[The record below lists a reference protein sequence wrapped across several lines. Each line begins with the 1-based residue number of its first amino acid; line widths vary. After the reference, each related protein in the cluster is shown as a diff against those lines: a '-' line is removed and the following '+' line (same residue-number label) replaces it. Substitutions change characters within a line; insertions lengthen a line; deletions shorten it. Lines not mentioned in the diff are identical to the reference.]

1 MKALARN
8 WSKNIAMASDKTA
21 SDAKA
26 SDAKASA
33 QLWAKDL
40 PLDAIMHR
48 FTVGRDPELDLNLY
62 AFDCIASAAHVRMLH
77 HVRLLAT
84 SDATLLL
91 AALKDQHALALKG
104 QVKILAS
111 QEDGHTALESALVE
125 HCGESGKRVHL
136 ARSRNDQVLV
146 ALRLYLRSQTNNLA
160 AQLTELIDV
169 LIAFATQHQAAQMPG
184 YTHMRAAMP
193 SSFGMWGIAFAEG
206 LMEELQALEAVWA
219 RIDRSPLG
227 AAAGFGVPLP
237 IDRPYSA
244 QLLGFSR
251 VQRSPIDCMNS
262 RGRHEQ
268 ALLDAGCSIVGV
280 LEKLLWDLALYST
293 PEFGFI
299 ELPDAFTTGSSIM
312 PQKRNP
318 DAIELARAKCRQMR
332 GYSALHRETISG
344 LPSSYHR
351 DLQLAKAPLMD
362 GLSLL
367 QDLLALM
374 THMIPQLRVRTEHAA
389 NACKDELYAT
399 EAAYQ
404 LVQAG
409 SPFRDAYRTIASQV
423 MADTFDASALRA
435 QSQSNLSAQN
445 SLQQDLVA
453 LKSELNAASIHHHA
467 RANAQHQLES
477 NIWSLL

>member
-1 MKALARN
+1 MKVLAPN
-8 WSKNIAMASDKTA
+8 WLKNTAM
-21 SDAKA
+21 A

-91 AALKDQHALALKG
+91 NALKEQHALAIRG
-104 QVKILAS
+104 EVQILAS

-125 HCGESGKRVHL
+125 ACGESGKRVHL

-160 AQLTELIDV
+160 AQLSGLIGV
-169 LIAFATQHQAAQMPG
+169 LVTFATQHQAAQMPG

-206 LMEELQALEAVWA
+206 LMEELQALEAVLV

-227 AAAGFGVPLP
+227 AAAGFGVPLA
-237 IDRPYSA
+237 IDRQYSA

-251 VQRSPIDCMNS
+251 VQLSPIDCMNS

-268 ALLDAGCSIVGV
+268 ALLDAGCSIAGV

-293 PEFGFI
+293 SEFGFI

-351 DLQLAKAPLMD
+351 DLQLAKAPLVD
-362 GLSLL
+362 GLALL

-374 THMIPQLRVRTEHAA
+374 THMIPQLNVRTEYAA

-404 LVQAG
+404 LVQDG
-409 SPFRDAYRTIASQV
+409 TPFRDAYRTIAAAV
-423 MADTFDASALRA
+423 MADRFDASALRA
-435 QSQSNLSAQN
+435 QSQSKLSAQN
-445 SLQQDLVA
+445 NLQQDLAV
-453 LKSELNAASIHHHA
+453 LRTELTTAMHHHHV
-467 RANAQHQLES
+467 RTNAQHQLES
-477 NIWSLL
+477 NIWSLQ